1 MNEIQRIGFDWV
13 SSSERVP
20 IKGVVER
27 VLEWVDALIAAFA
40 DNESA

>member
-20 IKGVVER
+20 IKGVMER
-27 VLEWVDALIAAFA
+27 VLEWIDQWLFGLA
-40 DNESA
+40 DSD

>member
-20 IKGVVER
+20 KGWIEK
-27 VLEWVDALIAAFA
+27 IAEAFDYVIGLFA
-40 DNESA
+40 DAA

>member
-20 IKGVVER
+20 IKGVM
-27 VLEWVDALIAAFA
+27 AQIAEAFDYVIGLFA
-40 DNESA
+40 DAA